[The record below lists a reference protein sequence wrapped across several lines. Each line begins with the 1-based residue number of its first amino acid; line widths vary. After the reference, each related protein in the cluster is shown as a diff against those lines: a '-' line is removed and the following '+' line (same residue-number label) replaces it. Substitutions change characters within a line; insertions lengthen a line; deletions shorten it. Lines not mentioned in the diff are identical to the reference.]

1 MLQTM
6 MTHIFSW
13 PLFSAV
19 QFHKCH
25 SSSRFQYC
33 SPPITW
39 PYTQPQCHTNLSFIR
54 VIQQYMTAYGL
65 GDSWRARNT
74 LLRVYSYVSSA
85 HLSSSRIN
93 FFLVSNSLIQQ
104 ISENTIH
111 SIIISDH
118 APVSLT
124 IDIPVQK
131 KTSTRWRSNTSL
143 LEGRNFL
150 SGHPFLEISPKKLS
164 KNLTFN
170 TLGNRQSSHESI
182 IISYS
187 SHKKKK
193 QQQLENTL
201 EQIIIIT
208 VYNSIWRST
217 YQTQTT
223 KNEIV

>member
-1 MLQTM
+1 
-6 MTHIFSW
+6 MT
-13 PLFSAV
+13 V
-19 QFHKCH
+19 
-25 SSSRFQYC
+25 
-33 SPPITW
+33 
-39 PYTQPQCHTNLSFIR
+39 
-54 VIQQYMTAYGL
+54 YGL

-85 HLSSSRIN
+85 HRSSSRIN

-131 KTSTRWRSNTSL
+131 KTSTRWRFNTSL
-143 LEGRNFL
+143 LEDLNFTTL
-150 SGHPFLEISPKKLS
+150 TKRVGIHFWRSLQKNS

-187 SHKKKK
+187 SHKKKQ

-201 EQIIIIT
+201 ELIIIIT
-208 VYNSIWRST
+208 VYNSI
-217 YQTQTT
+217 
-223 KNEIV
+223 